1 VTVPI
6 LGQKQKFEALDKSIR
21 KAVSAHYVAKGAVES
36 GQPVIDMSEV
46 LGVIATLAAEIIQGA
61 PQHIGGPEKLFMDF
75 AETVARLAGL
85 REEQG
90 GTRLQ

>member
-1 VTVPI
+1 MTVPI
-6 LGQKQKFEALDKSIR
+6 LGQKQKFEALDQSIR
-21 KAVSAHYVAKGAVES
+21 KAISAHYIAKGAVDT

-46 LGVIATLAAEIIQGA
+46 LGVLAALAGDIIKGA
-61 PQHIGGPEKLFMDF
+61 PPHIGGPPKLFHDY